1 MSEKVAVGVDI
12 GGTKLAFA
20 LIDQN
25 GSLLASHQLPTSPQR
40 GSLAVLDDIAAGIN
54 HLLRQS
60 PGEVLGVGIGTP
72 GYTVPETG
80 MVYGAVN
87 LGWQEL
93 NLRDEVQQRMEIRL
107 PVFIRKDADASLL
120 GEVFC
125 GSARDCRDALY
136 VCVGS
141 GLGGAAITGGRLIT
155 GASGMTVDIGHI
167 YLIPD
172 GRQCACGSYGC
183 AETLISGPGLVAETR
198 QQMAQGTWK
207 TALQDNEM
215 LSPSEIIT
223 AARTGDLLACHV
235 IANLASS
242 LGQVLA
248 MCISILN
255 PAMIIL
261 AGGVILSGFDII
273 VPEAVEEMKR
283 HSLPHCTQTLRIVP
297 SGLTSSAIGAASLVY
312 YRENE
317 VLRR

>member
-20 LIDQN
+20 LIDEN
-25 GSLLASHQLPTSPQR
+25 GALLASHQLPTSPQR

-80 MVYGAVN
+80 MVFGAVN

-93 NLRDEVQQRMEIRL
+93 NLRDEVQQRLEIRL

-120 GEVFC
+120 GEVYY
-125 GSARDCRDALY
+125 GYARDCRDALY

-167 YLIPD
+167 YLMPN
-172 GRQCACGSYGC
+172 GRRCACGSYGC
-183 AETLISGPGLVAETR
+183 TETLISGPGLVAEAR
-198 QQMAQGTWK
+198 QWIAQERHPTV
-207 TALQDNEM
+207 LQDNDI
-215 LSPSEIIT
+215 LSPAEIIA
-223 AARTGDLLACHV
+223 AARADDAFALQLISKLAF
-235 IANLASS
+235 S

-297 SGLTSSAIGAASLVY
+297 SGLASSAIGAASLVY